1 MITISVTPAHGT
13 EAESFAV
20 YRDTT
25 PIGTIYP
32 YAETEYNVSL
42 VHYEAYMGDSQRYL
56 STYPSFTAA
65 MDAIA
70 NYTEED

>member
-1 MITISVTPAHGT
+1 MIAISVTPAHGT
-13 EAESFAV
+13 DPEHFAV
-20 YRDTT
+20 YRDHA

-32 YAETEYNVSL
+32 SAETEYNPAM
-42 VHYEAYMGDSQRYL
+42 VHYEAYIGDSQGYL

>member
-1 MITISVTPAHGT
+1 MITIAVTPAHGT
-13 EAESFAV
+13 ETESFAV
-20 YRDTT
+20 YRDHA

-32 YAETEYNVSL
+32 SAETEYDFAM
-42 VHYEAYMGDSQRYL
+42 VHYEAYMGDSERYI